1 MWNNSLNL
9 AVYNWLAHYT
19 SISPHFNLF
28 IQYLES
34 AYLFKG
40 IPIMGL
46 LLFFWFRDTDPK
58 SNTRKLVIASFVG
71 CLVAVFIAR
80 VANHLLPFQPRP
92 SANLALP
99 VLSYAG
105 LLEQET
111 QALFDWSSFPSDH
124 AAMFF
129 SLATGIFLISR
140 SVGVFTFFYIAIFI
154 ALPRI
159 YLGLHYPTDILAG
172 AILGVICGVLCTRKR
187 MINLYG
193 NMCMNLLKKYPAAFQ
208 TALFIFS
215 VEVCVMF
222 NDIRRI
228 LSFMKVL
235 Y

>member
-9 AVYNWLAHYT
+9 AVFNWLAQYT

-28 IQYLES
+28 IQYLEG

-40 IPIMGL
+40 IPIVGL
-46 LLFFWFRDTDPK
+46 LLFFWFKDADPE
-58 SNTRKLVIASFVG
+58 SNTRKLVVASLVG

-80 VANHLLPFQPRP
+80 VANHVLPFQPRP
-92 SANLALP
+92 FANVALP
-99 VLSYAG
+99 HLSYAG
-105 LLEQET
+105 LLQQET

-140 SVGVFTFFYIAIFI
+140 SVGIFAYLYISIFI

-159 YLGLHYPTDILAG
+159 YLGLHYPTDIFAG
-172 AILGVICGVLCTRKR
+172 AILGILCGALCTREG
-187 MINLYG
+187 IVNLYG
-193 NMCMNLLKKYPAAFQ
+193 NKCMNLLKKYPAAFH
-208 TALFIFS
+208 TTLFIFS

-228 LSFMKVL
+228 LT
-235 Y
+235 